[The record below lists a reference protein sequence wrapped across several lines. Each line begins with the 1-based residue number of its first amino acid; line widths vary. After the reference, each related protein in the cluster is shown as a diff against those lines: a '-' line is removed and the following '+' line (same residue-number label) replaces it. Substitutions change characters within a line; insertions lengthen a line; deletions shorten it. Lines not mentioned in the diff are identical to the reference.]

1 MSFKE
6 YVQYDAVGL
15 ADLVRKGEVKPS
27 ELVEE
32 AIARIT
38 RHNEK
43 INAVICETYEIGR
56 QAASD
61 VENGEINGPFAGV
74 PFLLKDI
81 EGMLTGV
88 PSTFGSRFTKDLV
101 SPIDDELVRRYKQAG
116 MCILGKTNAP
126 ELGLLP
132 ITEPVAYGASHNPWN
147 LDHSTGGSSGGSGAA
162 VAAGIVPMA
171 HANDGGGSIRI
182 PAACCGVVGMKPT
195 RGRITQGPLMGDA
208 MGGLVNNHVLSRTV
222 RDSAAMLDATAGPMP
237 GDPHTAPAPRGTFL
251 NAAQSSPGK
260 MRIAFCPS
268 TFEGDEIDPEVS
280 SAVLATAKVLEALGH
295 DLVEDY
301 PKDVMQEAMAPFRIV
316 WSTGANLMINAFS
329 QMLGK
334 PINWDE
340 IEPMTRAFYDDG
352 AKYSASDYAGAWNTL
367 HGLSRKVATMLEP
380 YDLLLTPV
388 LTRPPVKLGTFD
400 INGTD
405 LDQMFSDLQGYVPY
419 TALVNATGQPSIS
432 LPLHQSAMGLP
443 IGQMF
448 TGKFGD
454 EETLYALAGQL
465 EEALPWKDRHPQV
478 WD

>member
-1 MSFKE
+1 MSLKE
-6 YVQYDAVGL
+6 YVDYDAVGL
-15 ADLVRKGEVKPS
+15 AELVRKGEVKPS
-27 ELVEE
+27 ELIEE
-32 AIARIT
+32 AISRIG
-38 RHNEK
+38 RSNDK
-43 INAVICETYEIGR
+43 INAVIHETFEIGR

-61 VENGEINGPFAGV
+61 VESGENSGPFAGV

-88 PSTFGSRFTKDLV
+88 PSTFGSRFTMDLV
-101 SPIDDELVRRYKQAG
+101 SPIDDELVSRYKRAG

-132 ITEPVAYGASHNPWN
+132 ITEPAAYGPSRNPWN
-147 LDHSTGGSSGGSGAA
+147 LEHSTGGSSGGSGAA

-237 GDPHTAPAPRGTFL
+237 GDPHMAPAPRGTFL
-251 NAAQSSPGK
+251 NAAQTSPGK
-260 MRIAFCPS
+260 LRIAFCPT
-268 TFEGDEIDPEVS
+268 TFEGDVIDPEVS
-280 SAVLATAKVLEALGH
+280 TAVLETAKALEALGH
-295 DLVEDY
+295 EVVEDF
-301 PKDVMQEAMAPFRIV
+301 PKNIMQAAMDPFRIV
-316 WSTGANLMINAFS
+316 WSTGATLIIDTFS

-340 IEPMTRAFYDDG
+340 IEPITRAFYEDG
-352 AKYSASDYAGAWNTL
+352 AKFSAAEYAGAWNTL
-367 HGLSRKVATMLEP
+367 HGLSRQVAMMLEP
-380 YDLLLTPV
+380 YDLLLSPV

-400 INGTD
+400 SNSTD
-405 LDQMFSDLQGYVPY
+405 LDQMFADLQAYVPY
-419 TALVNATGQPSIS
+419 TALVNATGQPSVS
-432 LPLHQSAMGLP
+432 LPLHQSASGLP

-454 EETLYALAGQL
+454 EETLYSLAGQL
-465 EEALPWKDRHPQV
+465 EEAMPWKDRHPEV